1 MARPVGFIGLGVMG
15 SAMSSHLLDA
25 GQQVLGYDVDSGRL
39 AEHEARGGAVAGSAA
54 EVAAAADVLVTSL
67 PSARALDDVL
77 RGSGGVAERPS
88 PHLTVIETST
98 LPPDVK
104 TAARQFLADH
114 RVWLL
119 DCPMSGTG
127 AQAQSKD
134 LVAYLSGDDT
144 AKARALPVLR
154 AMTREC
160 YDVGPFGNGS
170 KMKIVANL
178 LVTVHNLA
186 AAEALLLAK
195 RAGLDLATVLTAVG
209 DGAGTSRMFEVRGP
223 AMAEANYAGPGIRTE
238 VFEKDIDIIA
248 AFSAALHSPTP
259 LFTLA
264 SVFYQ
269 AALAQGRGGD
279 DTACVH
285 AVLEQL
291 VTGQP

>member
-1 MARPVGFIGLGVMG
+1 MARPVGFVGLGVMG

-25 GQQVLGYDVDSGRL
+25 GHEVLGYDVDPARL
-39 AEHEARGGAVAGSAA
+39 AEHEARGGAVATSPA
-54 EVAAAADVLVTSL
+54 EVAAAANVLVTSL

-77 RGSGGVAERPS
+77 RGSGGLAERPS
-88 PHLTVIETST
+88 PDLTVLETST
-98 LPPDVK
+98 LPPEVK
-104 TAARQFLADH
+104 EEARRFLADH

-127 AQAQSKD
+127 AQARNRD

-144 AKARALPVLR
+144 AKARARPVLR
-154 AMTREC
+154 GMTREC
-160 YDVGPFGNGS
+160 YDVGPFGNGT
-170 KMKIVANL
+170 KMKIIANL

-186 AAEALLLAK
+186 AAEALMLAE
-195 RAGLDLATVLTAVG
+195 RAGLDLATVLEAVA

-223 AMAEANYAGPGIRTE
+223 AMARGNYAGPGIRAE

-248 AFSAALHSPTP
+248 AFAATLHSPTP

-279 DTACVH
+279 DTSCVH
-285 AVLEQL
+285 AVLKQL
-291 VTGQP
+291 VSGRE

>member
-1 MARPVGFIGLGVMG
+1 MG

-25 GQQVLGYDVDSGRL
+25 GHEVLGYDIDPGRL
-39 AEHEARGGAVAGSAA
+39 TEHESRGGGVASSPA

-77 RGSGGVAERPS
+77 HGSGGLTERPS
-88 PHLTVIETST
+88 PHLTVLETST
-98 LPPDVK
+98 LPPEVK
-104 TAARQFLADH
+104 EEARQFLAGH

-154 AMTREC
+154 GMTREC

-186 AAEALLLAK
+186 AAEALLLAE
-195 RAGLDLATVLTAVG
+195 RAGLDLATVLEAVG

-223 AMAEANYAGPGIRTE
+223 MMASGDYAGPGIRTK
-238 VFEKDIDIIA
+238 VFEKDLGIIA
-248 AFSAALHSPTP
+248 AFAAALHSPTP

-269 AALAQGRGGD
+269 AALAEGRGDD
-279 DTACVH
+279 DTSCVH
-285 AVLEQL
+285 AVLKQL
-291 VTGQP
+291 ASGRE